1 MSGTEDFVVNGVIT
15 NSPDVARAE
24 LAQAPLT
31 ERKAHKVYDILAIC
45 EAADKFAEEVFTEGS
60 VVRQVALLDCR
71 YVARYVAL
79 LEALGYGALAADLQE
94 LHISEYYLNTGTT
107 WRRVTGLPAHDGSAT
122 G

>member
-1 MSGTEDFVVNGVIT
+1 MSGTNDFVVNGVI
-15 NSPDVARAE
+15 NSSPDVARAE

-45 EAADKFAEEVFTEGS
+45 EAADTFAEVVFADKS
-60 VVRQVALLDCR
+60 VIRQVALLDCR
-71 YVARYVAL
+71 YVDRYVAL
-79 LEALGYGALAADLQE
+79 LEALGFDALAADLQK
-94 LHISEYYLNTGTT
+94 LHLSEYYLHTGTT